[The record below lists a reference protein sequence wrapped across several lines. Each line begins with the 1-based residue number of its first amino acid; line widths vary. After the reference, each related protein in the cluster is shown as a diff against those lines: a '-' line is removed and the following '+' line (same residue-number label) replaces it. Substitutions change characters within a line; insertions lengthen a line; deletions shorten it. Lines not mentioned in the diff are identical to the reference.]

1 MWSGLLHDKMK
12 AYIVKSSELWDGV
25 KKMAHYIV
33 LVKLTEKGKQNFKQG
48 WTKDRVQVKAQV
60 QKMGG
65 KMTGYMTFGQY
76 DVIELLELPDDKAAA
91 RFAMMAGAT
100 GLVRTVTLKAFSEDE
115 ADKMVQELP

>member
-1 MWSGLLHDKMK
+1 MESCRRMP
-12 AYIVKSSELWDGV
+12 
-25 KKMAHYIV
+25 HYIV
-33 LVKLTEKGKQNFKQG
+33 LVKFTEKGIQNAKQG
-48 WTKDRVQVKAQV
+48 WTQDRPKVKAQV

>member
-1 MWSGLLHDKMK
+1 MP
-12 AYIVKSSELWDGV
+12 
-25 KKMAHYIV
+25 HYIV
-33 LVKLTEKGKQNFKQG
+33 LVKMTEKGRQNFKQG

-65 KMTGYMTFGQY
+65 KMTGYMTFGPY